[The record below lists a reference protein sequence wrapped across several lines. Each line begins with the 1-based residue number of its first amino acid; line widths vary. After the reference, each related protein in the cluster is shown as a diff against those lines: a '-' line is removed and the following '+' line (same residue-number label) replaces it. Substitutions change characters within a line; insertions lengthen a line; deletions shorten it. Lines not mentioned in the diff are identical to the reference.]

1 MRQYI
6 LRRLLLIPVIM
17 LLVSLMTAFAF
28 WIISGSVAEIKCG
41 LQCTPEVIAATEHE
55 YGLDRSFFEQYGGWL
70 GIWENKDGEVSGVL
84 QGDPGESFLTTLSVG
99 GGSSAVCPSLSS

>member
-55 YGLDRSFFEQYGGWL
+55 YGLDRSFFEQYGNGSA
-70 GIWENKDGEVSGVL
+70 SGRTKTAKS
-84 QGDPGESFLTTLSVG
+84 PESYRETPESRSDHPFRR